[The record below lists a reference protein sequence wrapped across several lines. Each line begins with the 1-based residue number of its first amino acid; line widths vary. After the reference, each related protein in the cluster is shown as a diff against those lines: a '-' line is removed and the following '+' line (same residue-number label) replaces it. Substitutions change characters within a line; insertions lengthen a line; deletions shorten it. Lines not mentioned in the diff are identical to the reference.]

1 MENQFSN
8 LGISEPIVK
17 ALDKMGFTTPTDVQR
32 NSIPHILASKDL
44 IVMSKTGS
52 GKTGAFG
59 IPVLQSVDGMTN
71 EPQALILTP
80 TRELAVQVDSDLK
93 LMSKNLKLRTMAVY
107 GQHNINTEIEAIQKG
122 VSVVTG
128 TPGRVFDHISK
139 KTLSTKAIK
148 YLILDEADRMLDMG
162 FIDQVVKII
171 KALPKNRVTLLF
183 SATMP
188 SEIQKICREYMKD
201 PITIELESDTKTVDT
216 IKQLYYRVKPDEK
229 RTQLDRILKIEQP
242 DSCMVF
248 CNTRHT
254 VDRVHDYLYHRG
266 YVADSLHGAN
276 TQRSR
281 TRTIEN
287 FKKGSLQILVATDV
301 AARGIHIDDLTLVI
315 NYDVPSEKDSYVHR
329 IGRTGRAGNGGKA
342 ITLVT
347 SSDIR
352 SLYEIE
358 EHTGVLIDEE
368 ELPTDEMVR
377 NAILNANGKWVGIE
391 PKPRTQSHHN
401 KPTQSHH
408 GRTSSQNAG
417 KDRNSNRDYKPVK
430 GQKNYNS
437 ENRSNT
443 SGRPKQDGQGNKTS
457 QARNNN
463 QARPPH
469 QPRSGNASRPAGSS
483 RPSGSSRPNTSA
495 RPPQAGTSTH
505 DQRPLSQGQRPSTP
519 KANTGLRQA
528 PQTIKPSASAVKAPT
543 HSPKVDQNVNL
554 SATAPKKSL
563 FKKIVDR
570 FKGVK

>member
-1 MENQFSN
+1 MENQFSI

-59 IPVLQSVDGMTN
+59 IPVLQSVDEMIN

-171 KALPKNRVTLLF
+171 KALPRNRVTLLF

-287 FKKGSLQILVATDV
+287 FKKGMLQILVATDV

-352 SLYEIE
+352 SLYDIE

-368 ELPTDEMVR
+368 DLPTDEMVR
-377 NAILNANGKWVGIE
+377 NAILNADGKWVGIE

-401 KPTQSHH
+401 KPAQSHH
-408 GRTSSQNAG
+408 GRSSSQTGG
-417 KDRNSNRDYKPVK
+417 KDRNANRDYKPVK
-430 GQKNYNS
+430 NQKNFNS
-437 ENRSNT
+437 ESRSNN
-443 SGRPKQDGQGNKTS
+443 SSRPKQDGQGNKTS
-457 QARNNN
+457 QSRNNN

-469 QPRSGNASRPAGSS
+469 QPRLGNAPRPAGSS
-483 RPSGSSRPNTSA
+483 RPSGSSRPNTSS
-495 RPPQAGTSTH
+495 RPQQAGTTTH
-505 DQRPLSQGQRPSTP
+505 DQKPISQGQRPLTP
-519 KANTGLRQA
+519 KANTGVRQA
-528 PQTIKPSASAVKAPT
+528 TQTIKPTT
-543 HSPKVDQNVNL
+543 HGSKTATHLPKVDQSINP
-554 SATAPKKSL
+554 TPKKSL